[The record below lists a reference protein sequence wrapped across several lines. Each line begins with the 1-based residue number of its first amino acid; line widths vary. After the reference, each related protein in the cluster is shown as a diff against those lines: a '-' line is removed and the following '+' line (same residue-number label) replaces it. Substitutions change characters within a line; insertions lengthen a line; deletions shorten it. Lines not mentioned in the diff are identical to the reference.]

1 MLLFVVG
8 ASSFRLL
15 GFPSRVSLR
24 TVPVMTT
31 VAVSGES
38 NFQKLFAFSLA
49 FPSIVVID
57 GVTGRRIIFIRDL
70 IDSFMMIEL
79 QGVGEKSY
87 RLSPFNVNH
96 CHGGALQ

>member
-1 MLLFVVG
+1 MRAVLG
-8 ASSFRLL
+8 FRLL

-24 TVPVMTT
+24 TVLYVHTVPVMTT
-31 VAVSGES
+31 AAVTGES

-70 IDSFMMIEL
+70 IDSFMIEL
-79 QGVGEKSY
+79 QRLLSY
-87 RLSPFNVNH
+87 
-96 CHGGALQ
+96 